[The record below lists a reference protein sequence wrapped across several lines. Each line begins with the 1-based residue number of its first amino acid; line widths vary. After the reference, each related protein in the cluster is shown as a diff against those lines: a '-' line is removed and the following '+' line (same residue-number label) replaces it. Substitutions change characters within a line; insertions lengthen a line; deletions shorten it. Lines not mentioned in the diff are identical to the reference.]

1 MANPELGRTRSK
13 PTLRCP
19 APCDDHDLESP
30 DALGCQ
36 SADLELPM
44 GSTLILAI
52 ITGLSVANLYY
63 VQSLLPL
70 IASQLDLH
78 AGEVFLIPTAI
89 QIGLALALLLL
100 LPIGDSRERR
110 RMLILS
116 ALGMGVACA
125 AIGLLPSFSLL
136 LLAFFLLGLT
146 ALVPYLLPAY
156 VSALVPDAFRGR
168 TLGLILSGQF
178 TGMLLSRSVSGLVGQ
193 YLGWRTIFLS
203 SAVVMVGVA
212 CWIRSQLP
220 REQNVK
226 PIAYLALQ
234 ASQLGL
240 LRRYSG
246 LRQACLSQGLQFGTF
261 MALWC
266 GLALHL
272 AEPPWRLNSAWI
284 GAFGLVGIV
293 SIVAAPHIGR
303 LVDQFGASRLVVA
316 ATLVSLLGV
325 TLLLCF
331 PHSLLAIA
339 GGLILL
345 DLGVQGS
352 YVANQ
357 TRVFSLDP
365 AARSRLGCLLF
376 FSAYLGA
383 AIASSLVAVFWSHW
397 HWSGL
402 TLFGAILVLLA
413 LLSQFG
419 GPRCRP
425 AASSS

>member
-1 MANPELGRTRSK
+1 
-13 PTLRCP
+13 
-19 APCDDHDLESP
+19 
-30 DALGCQ
+30 
-36 SADLELPM
+36 M

>member
-1 MANPELGRTRSK
+1 
-13 PTLRCP
+13 
-19 APCDDHDLESP
+19 
-30 DALGCQ
+30 
-36 SADLELPM
+36 M
-44 GSTLILAI
+44 GSTLVLAI
-52 ITGLSVANLYY
+52 ITGLSVATLYY

-70 IASQLDLH
+70 IAKQLLLP
-78 AGEVFLIPTAI
+78 AGEVFLIPMAI
-89 QIGLALALLLL
+89 QIGLALSLLLL
-100 LPIGDSRERR
+100 LPIGDGRERR

-116 ALGMGVACA
+116 ALGMAMACA
-125 AIGLLPSFSLL
+125 AIGLLPSFPLL

-156 VSALVPDAFRGR
+156 VSALVPDAIRGR

-178 TGMLLSRSVSGLVGQ
+178 TGLLLSRSVSGLVGS
-193 YLGWRTIFLS
+193 YLGWRAIFLL

-212 CWIRSQLP
+212 GWIRAQLP

-261 MALWC
+261 MALWS

-272 AEPPWRLNSAWI
+272 AEPPWKLDAAWI

-293 SIVAAPHIGR
+293 SIVAAPRIGR
-303 LVDQFGASRLVVA
+303 LVDQFGAHKLVVA
-316 ATLVSLLGV
+316 ATLLSLLGV
-325 TLLLCF
+325 AILCCF
-331 PHSLLAIA
+331 PNSLPAIA
-339 GGLILL
+339 LGLILL

-383 AIASSLVAVFWSHW
+383 AIASCLVAMFWVHW
-397 HWSGL
+397 HWPGL
-402 TLFGAILVLLA
+402 TLFGAILVILA
-413 LLSQFG
+413 LVSQFS
-419 GPRCRP
+419 PRLNRSRV
-425 AASSS
+425 A

>member
-13 PTLRCP
+13 LTLRCP

-234 ASQLGL
+234 ASQVGL

>member
-1 MANPELGRTRSK
+1 
-13 PTLRCP
+13 
-19 APCDDHDLESP
+19 
-30 DALGCQ
+30 
-36 SADLELPM
+36 M

-234 ASQLGL
+234 ASQVGL

>member
-13 PTLRCP
+13 LTLRCP

-193 YLGWRTIFLS
+193 YLGWRTIFLC

-284 GAFGLVGIV
+284 GA
-293 SIVAAPHIGR
+293 
-303 LVDQFGASRLVVA
+303 
-316 ATLVSLLGV
+316 
-325 TLLLCF
+325 
-331 PHSLLAIA
+331 
-339 GGLILL
+339 
-345 DLGVQGS
+345 
-352 YVANQ
+352 
-357 TRVFSLDP
+357 
-365 AARSRLGCLLF
+365 
-376 FSAYLGA
+376 
-383 AIASSLVAVFWSHW
+383 
-397 HWSGL
+397 
-402 TLFGAILVLLA
+402 
-413 LLSQFG
+413 
-419 GPRCRP
+419 
-425 AASSS
+425 